1 VCSSHR
7 SCVVEKFPKLE
18 FIFII
23 FFKKVFILAGLIP
36 PRPLSLKRYYR
47 DTIGI
52 ISDLLETAKEGRGR
66 MEVSQR

>member
-1 VCSSHR
+1 
-7 SCVVEKFPKLE
+7 LE

-36 PRPLSLKRYYR
+36 STPMSLRRYYR

-52 ISDLLETAKEGRGR
+52 ISDILETAKEGRGR

>member
-1 VCSSHR
+1 LKS
-7 SCVVEKFPKLE
+7 FLNWNL
-18 FIFII
+18 FFII

-36 PRPLSLKRYYR
+36 STPMSLRRYYR

-52 ISDLLETAKEGRGR
+52 ISDILETAKEGRGR